1 MKRMKKR
8 VYGSLLI
15 FLLVVLSACS
25 ADHEPVKESQIDAE
39 TSADQGEVKTKP
51 DDKTTGDKIEDRKAE
66 PLTQQEV
73 LSAIADELQTN
84 VEKILP
90 NHLPLEKGQ
99 HLTAKTES
107 RQNEYFIDFYS
118 TKDLIP
124 INNEILKEE
133 RPDIK
138 KIANL
143 KVEIYSSEKEADE
156 TIEFEDYSKV
166 GGQKVDLGFE
176 ITGYQDAG
184 VGNLWTSWNEG
195 RWALATHTSIQQ
207 PEQGVDLAKQSV
219 KYLEEHTLPIPKMY
233 GLIRLD
239 ATGDSHYA
247 IWTKGRVVVEVTEV
261 SSAQNLL
268 ETIVSFE

>member
-1 MKRMKKR
+1 MKKR

-15 FLLVVLSACS
+15 LLLVVLSACS
-25 ADHEPVKESQIDAE
+25 ADPESVKEPQIDAE
-39 TSADQGEVKTKP
+39 SPADQGEAMTKP

-118 TKDLIP
+118 TKELIP

-143 KVEIYSSEKEADE
+143 KVKIYSSEKEADE
-156 TIEFEDYSKV
+156 TIGFEDYSKV

-233 GLIRLD
+233 GAIRLD
-239 ATGDSHYA
+239 ATGDNC
-247 IWTKGRVVVEVTEV
+247 E
-261 SSAQNLL
+261 
-268 ETIVSFE
+268 F